1 MPPELWSMGK
11 YKKILVAVD
20 GSESSRNALLQAF
33 RFASDEKCWITVTSV
48 VPPYE
53 GEIEILAI
61 RDIRASL
68 RKPCDDALSE
78 AQKLAEQERAL
89 IKTVCEEGE
98 IYGRIVDLAD
108 AENCDLIIMGR
119 RGRRRINS
127 ALVGSVTARVIGH
140 TQRDVLVVPN
150 GMSVGWKTIVFATDG
165 SRYSALSADRAIA
178 FARSYG
184 GELKI
189 ISVVDVPTEFY
200 AEAPQA
206 VEDLVRKA
214 KGFVADVKKKA
225 EGEGVK
231 AETFVGEAEAYEA
244 INNLAREQK
253 ADIIIM
259 GSHGRTGL
267 RRLLMGSVTEKVIGY
282 APCPVLVVK
291 S

>member
-1 MPPELWSMGK
+1 MGK
-11 YKKILVAVD
+11 YRKILVAVD

-33 RFASDEKCWITVTSV
+33 RLAVDEKCWITVTSV

-53 GEIEILAI
+53 GEIEILGVK
-61 RDIRASL
+61 DIRAAL
-68 RKPCDDALSE
+68 RKPCEDALDE
-78 AQKLAEQERAL
+78 ARKLAETERAL
-89 IKTVCEEGE
+89 IKTVCEEGDIHE
-98 IYGRIVDLAD
+98 RIVDLAD

-119 RGRRRINS
+119 RGIRPVELM
-127 ALVGSVTARVIGH
+127 LVGVVTARVIGH

-150 GMSVGWKTIVFATDG
+150 GTKVGWKTIVLATDG
-165 SRYSALSADRAIA
+165 SRYSAAAAEHAIE
-178 FARSYG
+178 FAKAYG
-184 GELKI
+184 GELRVL
-189 ISVVDVPTEFY
+189 SVVDVPTEFY
-200 AEAPQA
+200 AEAPAA

-214 KGFVADVKKKA
+214 KGFVADVKKQA
-225 EGEGVK
+225 EAAGVK
-231 AETFVGEAEAYEA
+231 TETYVGEAEAYQA

-253 ADIIIM
+253 ADMIVL

>member
-1 MPPELWSMGK
+1 MGK
-11 YKKILVAVD
+11 YRKILVAVD

-33 RFASDEKCWITVTSV
+33 RLAVDEKCWITVTSV

-53 GEIEILAI
+53 GEIEILGVK
-61 RDIRASL
+61 DIRAAL
-68 RKPCDDALSE
+68 RKPCDDALDE
-78 AQKLAEQERAL
+78 ARKLAETERAL
-89 IKTVCEEGE
+89 IKTVCEEGDIHE
-98 IYGRIVDLAD
+98 RIVDLAD

-119 RGRRRINS
+119 RGIRPVELM
-127 ALVGSVTARVIGH
+127 LVGVVTARVIGH

-150 GMSVGWKTIVFATDG
+150 GTKVGWKTIVLATDG
-165 SRYSALSADRAIA
+165 SRYSAAAAEHAIE
-178 FARSYG
+178 FAKAYG
-184 GELKI
+184 GELRVL
-189 ISVVDVPTEFY
+189 SVVDVPTEFY
-200 AEAPQA
+200 AEAPAA

-214 KGFVADVKKKA
+214 KGFVADVKKQA
-225 EGEGVK
+225 EAAGVK
-231 AETFVGEAEAYEA
+231 TETYVGEAEAYQA

-253 ADIIIM
+253 ADMIVL